1 MKQARS
7 LKRNLPLKLA
17 LGILIGMSSNVVS
30 YAIDSQ
36 RADILD
42 EILEHSG
49 EELARGREPV
59 MIFDLDDTI
68 FDAGSRT
75 LAILKSL
82 SVDPELRDDFSG
94 LEQKLSN
101 LVNNDIHYDLSD
113 NLDMLA
119 ITDKDLRD
127 KATNYWNERFFLSC
141 DLDAIHPRAKD
152 FVLKSHAKGA
162 HIVYLTGRD
171 EPRMKDCT
179 MESFRLN
186 GLPVDERATL
196 MLKPHKDLSDVEFKQ
211 AAFKTIEQLGS
222 VIAGFDNEP
231 ANVNAMSQYFPQA
244 EIIFIETRHSSRPD
258 KPFPEL
264 EHLKWQVA
272 SPVMV
277 DVPLS
282 PADI

>member
-17 LGILIGMSSNVVS
+17 LGFLIGMSPNGVS

-36 RADILD
+36 RADVLA
-42 EILEHSG
+42 EILEHSD
-49 EELARGREPV
+49 EEIARGHEPV

-75 LAILKSL
+75 LAILKSM
-82 SVDPELRDDFSG
+82 SVDPELRDDFPD
-94 LEQKLSN
+94 LAQKLTH
-101 LVNNDIHYDLSD
+101 LVNNDIHYDISD
-113 NLDMLA
+113 NLDMLT

-127 KATNYWNERFFLSC
+127 KATNYWNDRFFLSC
-141 DLDAIHPRAKD
+141 ELDAIHPGAKD

-179 MESFRLN
+179 LESFRLN
-186 GLPVDERATL
+186 GLPLDDRAML
-196 MLKPHKDLSDVEFKQ
+196 MLKPHKDLPDVEFKQ
-211 AAFKTIEQLGS
+211 TAFKTIEQIGP

-231 ANVNAMSQYFPQA
+231 ANVNAMARYFPRA
-244 EIIFIETRHSSRPD
+244 EIVFIETRHSSRPD

-272 SPVMV
+272 SPVMA

>member
-1 MKQARS
+1 MKQAKS
-7 LKRNLPLKLA
+7 LKRSLPLNLA
-17 LGILIGMSSNVVS
+17 LGVLIGISSNGVS
-30 YAIDSQ
+30 YAIDRPQ
-36 RADILD
+36 PDILA
-42 EILEHSG
+42 EILEDAD
-49 EELARGREPV
+49 EEIARGRQPI

-75 LAILKSL
+75 LAILKSM
-82 SVDPELRDDFSG
+82 SIDPDLRADFPD
-94 LEQKLSN
+94 LEQKLAN

-119 ITDKDLRD
+119 ITDKELRD
-127 KATNYWNERFFLSC
+127 KATSYWNERFFLSC

-196 MLKPHKDLSDVEFKQ
+196 MLKPHKDLSDVKFKQ
-211 AAFKTIEQLGS
+211 ATFKTIEQLGS

-231 ANVNAMSQYFPQA
+231 ANVNAMAQYFPRA
-244 EIIFIETRHSSRPD
+244 EIVFIETRHSGRPD

-264 EHLKWQVA
+264 ERLKWQVA
-272 SPVMV
+272 RPV
-277 DVPLS
+277 S
-282 PADI
+282 R